1 MADHQFFNIINDE
14 LRGSEQTTTVT
25 NPRTEEELW
34 PCPVASTQDFEDA
47 VAAAHAAFPAWSQTT
62 VPERQA
68 LLVKLADVL
77 RDNREELA
85 SILSLE
91 TGKSTLLADID
102 ITNSIAQTLYYSTH
116 ALSDTIQ
123 HEDAT
128 SRVVA
133 THHPLGLVAAL
144 DPLLP
149 QAFIRSRRAPG
160 APAPSCPWNFPLILA
175 SIKVVSAL
183 VTGNT
188 VLVKPSPFT
197 PYAVLRWIQLSRG
210 VLPPGVLQALHGGAD
225 LGAAITAHPGVAK
238 VSFTGTIATGKK
250 VMAACA
256 ATLKRVTL
264 ELAGNDAC
272 VVCDDADLD
281 VAVPGVAAGAF
292 FNAGQV
298 CVASKRVYVHEGIYE
313 EFLGRLVE
321 EVRGKYTVVE
331 DPGVPSVFGP
341 VDNKVQFEVVK
352 GIVEDCKAKGFDIV
366 TGGGVGVGKGGRG
379 YWIEPTIVRKPE
391 EGSLLVQEEQ
401 FGPILPVLSWSDED
415 DVIRRSNLA
424 NAGLGASVYS
434 RDLAKAERIARRLEA
449 GGVWINQFEKPNH
462 AAFFGG
468 IKDSGYGGEMGQQG
482 LLSYVYTKS
491 LHFTK

>member
-1 MADHQFFNIINDE
+1 MAEPQFFNIINDE
-14 LRGSEQTTTVT
+14 LRGSENTTTVT
-25 NPRTEEELW
+25 NPRTEEDLW
-34 PCPVASTQDFEDA
+34 PCPVATTQDFEDA
-47 VAAAHAAFPAWSQTT
+47 VAAAHAAFPSWSQTT

-68 LLVKLADVL
+68 ALVKLADVL
-77 RDNREELA
+77 RDNRDELA

-91 TGKSTLLADID
+91 TGKSAILANID

-116 ALSDTIQ
+116 ALSDQIQ

-128 SRVVA
+128 TRVLA

-144 DPLLP
+144 
-149 QAFIRSRRAPG
+149 
-160 APAPSCPWNFPLILA
+160 CPWNFPLILA

-183 VTGNT
+183 VTGNC

-197 PYAVLRWIQLSRG
+197 PYAVLRWVQLSRG

-272 VVCDDADLD
+272 VVCEDADLE

-313 EFLGRLVE
+313 EFLRRLVE

-331 DPGVPSVFGP
+331 DAGMPSVFGP
-341 VDNKVQFEVVK
+341 VDNKVQYEVVK
-352 GIVEDCKAKGFDIV
+352 GIVKDCKARGYEIV

-379 YWIEPTIVRKPE
+379 YWIEPTIVRKPD

-434 RDLAKAERIARRLEA
+434 RDLARAERIARRLEA